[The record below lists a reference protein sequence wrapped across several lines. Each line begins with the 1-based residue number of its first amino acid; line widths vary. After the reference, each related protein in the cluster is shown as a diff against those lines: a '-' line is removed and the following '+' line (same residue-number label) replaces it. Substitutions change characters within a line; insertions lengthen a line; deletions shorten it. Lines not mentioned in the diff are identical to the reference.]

1 MRDRAQDH
9 VHGDRSV
16 IKLRAA
22 DVDAGRDAARDVSDF
37 DPARARAD
45 VLASLW
51 ARRPGFDLDVV
62 RVDHSTSPAATPR
75 PKITVTQIRGNR
87 MLAGSV
93 SRTFSMRTPS
103 TRLIQTPRIARKS
116 TRLNNSH

>member
-1 MRDRAQDH
+1 MRGRVQDH
-9 VHGDRSV
+9 VRGYRSV
-16 IKLRAA
+16 NKPRAA

-62 RVDHSTSPAATPR
+62 RVDHSTSPAATPS

-87 MLAGSV
+87 MRSEERRGGKECV
-93 SRTFSMRTPS
+93 STCRSRWSPD
-103 TRLIQTPRIARKS
+103 
-116 TRLNNSH
+116 N

>member
-62 RVDHSTSPAATPR
+62 RVDHSTSPAATPS

-87 MLAGSV
+87 MLAGSA
-93 SRTFSMRTPS
+93 SRTFSMRTQIGRAS
-103 TRLIQTPRIARKS
+103 CRERVCQYV
-116 TRLNNSH
+116 